1 MPPRNRGAVRLILIS
16 FRSRSLLDD
25 SFLVLEKKRNRP
37 GEMALQL
44 RVCAA
49 LEEKGSSVPSTQAGW
64 NSSSRVSD
72 ASTWPLR
79 HYTRV
84 YKLPLRHMHTIKTL
98 KKRKIHSSTIEII
111 LIKNTSIQYRLEI
124 IHLLLFF

>member
-1 MPPRNRGAVRLILIS
+1 MPPRNRSSATDTDFLSEAVVS
-16 FRSRSLLDD
+16 WMTP
-25 SFLVLEKKRNRP
+25 FLVLEKKRNRA

-72 ASTWPLR
+72 ASIWPLR
-79 HYTRV
+79 RYTRV
-84 YKLPLRHMHTIKTL
+84 YKLPLRHMYTIKTL
-98 KKRKIHSSTIEII
+98 KKERFI
-111 LIKNTSIQYRLEI
+111 LVPLRSY
-124 IHLLLFF
+124 